1 MLYYKIK
8 GIAIAALYK
17 MYMANGGP
25 DSTPFVTENLVLSY
39 YSISTATNILLTFL
53 IAGRILIHWYYVQ
66 DVLGTHRAGI
76 YAGIATILIE
86 SALLY
91 SAFAIPF
98 LILFGIQT
106 PVSNIFLNVVNSV
119 QVSAACHVNR

>member
-1 MLYYKIK
+1 
-8 GIAIAALYK
+8 